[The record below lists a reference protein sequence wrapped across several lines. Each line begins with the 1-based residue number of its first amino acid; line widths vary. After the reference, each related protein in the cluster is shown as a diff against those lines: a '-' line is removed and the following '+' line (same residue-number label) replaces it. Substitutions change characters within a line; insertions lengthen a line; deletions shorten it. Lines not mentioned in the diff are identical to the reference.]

1 MPFILRKKV
10 DKEIILLIKRQE
22 KDKKIREIIN
32 VYIVAKLMDINY
44 EEEFDNP
51 IIGLL
56 TFYLLYSDG
65 IDKEEIDKMYNFFK
79 SNIVDIEKILKD

>member
-1 MPFILRKKV
+1 
-10 DKEIILLIKRQE
+10 
-22 KDKKIREIIN
+22 
-32 VYIVAKLMDINY
+32 MDINY

-65 IDKEEIDKMYNFFK
+65 ISKKEIDKLHSFFK
-79 SNIVDIEKILKD
+79 NNIVDIEKILKD